1 MEDGGMSWAGTMCLV
16 IERVSWQVLLMGGY
30 CLMTCRGSV
39 FTAARC
45 LQVAGRHGGV
55 AGGLVSASPPPLLQ
69 SSFPWMPYLPM
80 SCIFTF
86 ILSFGIGPTG
96 VTEVLATELFD
107 QTTQPAAYVV
117 YGVLLWTM
125 LFSVG
130 LGFPFIMEGW
140 SHFVYVPFLLVC
152 VYGAI
157 YVGLFLPEA
166 KGKTFLEISEEL
178 HRPNFPGP
186 TQGSR

>member
-45 LQVAGRHGGV
+45 
-55 AGGLVSASPPPLLQ
+55 LQ